1 MTTALALYVSSFLVG
16 ALLST
21 RVNVIGFGMLIL
33 ATTGLVAVVNF
44 FSQSVSIRWDHFLGT
59 WVMVQ
64 AGYVAFGVLFP
75 PVTAEDRDAAEAGE
89 VQAGEQQGTM
99 VASHPHH

>member
-21 RVNVIGFGMLIL
+21 RLNVIGFGMLIL
-33 ATTGLVAVVNF
+33 AATGLVAVVNF
-44 FSQSVSIRWDHFLGT
+44 MGRPAPLSWDMFLGT
-59 WVMVQ
+59 WIMVQ

-75 PVTAEDRDAAEAGE
+75 MAVPEEAVVSAEEAA
-89 VQAGEQQGTM
+89 AGEQATA
-99 VASHPHH
+99 VLTPHPHH

>member
-21 RVNVIGFGMLIL
+21 RLNVIGFGMLIL

-44 FSQSVSIRWDHFLGT
+44 FSQAVSIRWDHFLGT

-75 PVTAEDRDAAEAGE
+75 PASPEDSEAAEADGRE
-89 VQAGEQQGTM
+89 TERPGTM